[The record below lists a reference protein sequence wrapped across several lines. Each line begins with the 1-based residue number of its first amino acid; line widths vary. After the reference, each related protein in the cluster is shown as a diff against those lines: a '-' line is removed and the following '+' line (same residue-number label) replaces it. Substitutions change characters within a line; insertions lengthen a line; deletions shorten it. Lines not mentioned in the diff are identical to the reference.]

1 MLQTLKDEGAADLAK
16 KTQCDDEYQKIT
28 KTVNKL
34 DWKIKNNK
42 AQIAKLEG
50 LIELRTKEKEETI
63 QKIKET
69 IDYMDE
75 AKKER
80 KAENDAFLQAK
91 KDDETAIGLLE
102 DAKAAFTKFGK
113 EQGISM
119 LAEPEFARDKD
130 DAPDATF
137 SDKGN
142 NKLKSKG
149 VVALFDYILEDLAD
163 EITNDKKAEAKSQ
176 TEYEEEMATAQKL
189 LDDLKEKK
197 VTLEGIIAKRETD
210 KKDENTEMNNNNKD
224 ETTDMNNN

>member
-1 MLQTLKDEGAADLAK
+1 LAALAVEIRTSKAGHFDKVIESIDKMLKTLQEEGADDLAK
-16 KTQCDDEYQKIT
+16 KTQCDDEYQEIT

-69 IDYMDE
+69 IEYMDE

-102 DAKAAFTKFGK
+102 DAKAAFAKFGK
-113 EQGISM
+113 ENLS
-119 LAEPEFARDKD
+119 LLTEPEFASSNRPI
-130 DAPDATF
+130 AVSSSF
-137 SDKGN
+137 
-142 NKLKSKG
+142 
-149 VVALFDYILEDLAD
+149 LAC
-163 EITNDKKAEAKSQ
+163 KKASFSAFLSFFASS
-176 TEYEEEMATAQKL
+176 M
-189 LDDLKEKK
+189 
-197 VTLEGIIAKRETD
+197 
-210 KKDENTEMNNNNKD
+210 
-224 ETTDMNNN
+224 